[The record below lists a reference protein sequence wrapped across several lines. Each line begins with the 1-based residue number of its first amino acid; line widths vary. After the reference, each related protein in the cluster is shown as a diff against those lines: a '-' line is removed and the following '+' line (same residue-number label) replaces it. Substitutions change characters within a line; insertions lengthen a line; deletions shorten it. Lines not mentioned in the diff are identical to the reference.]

1 MNPKEFREL
10 VRRGKYINQTI
21 GLLPGFIQANLVI
34 LPQEDAIDFAAFCV
48 RNPKPCPLL
57 DISSPGGYE
66 TYLAKD
72 ADLRTDLPKYHIYKD
87 GKLEEVV
94 TSITAIWRNDFVC
107 FLFGCSHTF
116 EPLLSSAGI
125 PIRYQEQG
133 LRLSLYDTN
142 IETIPVGQFKGTMIT
157 SMRPIPKEKVAK
169 ATVISARYPK
179 VHGGPVHIG
188 DPSLIGVDLNL
199 PYIGDKV
206 KSLPGD
212 IPVFWACGVTP
223 QHIALNAKI
232 SYMITHAPGHMF
244 VTDLLIEDLE

>member
-1 MNPKEFREL
+1 MD
-10 VRRGKYINQTI
+10 QTG
-21 GLLPGFIQANLVI
+21 GLFPGFIQANLVI
-34 LPQEDAIDFAAFCV
+34 LPQEYAIDFASFCT

-57 DISSPGGYE
+57 DITLPGRYD
-66 TYLAKD
+66 TFLASG
-72 ADLRTDLPKYHIYKD
+72 ADLRTDLSKYHIYKD

-94 TSITAIWRNDFVC
+94 TDLTAIWRNDFVC

-142 IETIPVGQFKGTMIT
+142 IEMLPVGQFKGTVIV
-157 SMRPIPKEKVAK
+157 SMRPIPMEKVTRA
-169 ATVISARYPK
+169 AVISARYPRM
-179 VHGGPVHIG
+179 HGGPLHIG

-206 KSLPGD
+206 EFLPGD

-232 SYMITHAPGHMF
+232 PYMITHAPGYMF
-244 VTDLLIEDLE
+244 VTDFLVEDLG